1 MFFEL
6 RDRRPSG
13 RRLLFTAYDYIPK
26 KGTLFPLH
34 DSCVAIAQEVISQH
48 RTKRPDLHQLSNLAM
63 LYKLL
68 LARFKSNW
76 DGEENLPQIRLTNDV
91 LDLCSRSLTYG
102 PRSVVALELREWW
115 NGDFKVSIR
124 RLASPSHWIPNRLCP
139 GLTNANLEILHRP
152 SSYTRPHAFRDR
164 YAPKLSSQRKP
175 LYTSPTTGSGTTN
188 TRTTAC

>member
-34 DSCVAIAQEVISQH
+34 DSCVAVAQEVISQH
-48 RTKRPDLHQLSNLAM
+48 RTKRPDLHQLSNLAL
-63 LYKLL
+63 LYNLL

-76 DGEENLPQIRLTNDV
+76 AAEENMPQIRITNDV
-91 LDLCSRSLTYG
+91 LALCSRSITYG

-115 NGDFKVSIR
+115 NGDFLVSIR
-124 RLASPSHWIPNRLCP
+124 RLKAPSRWISNR
-139 GLTNANLEILHRP
+139 
-152 SSYTRPHAFRDR
+152 SYPV
-164 YAPKLSSQRKP
+164 
-175 LYTSPTTGSGTTN
+175 
-188 TRTTAC
+188 